1 MKNILKKLKK
11 YANQR
16 NILIGFSLIVIF
28 NLVLFPIGLE
38 KIQAITPNAAGPF
51 DLEFS
56 YTYQQALEMLESYTP
71 EGRRIYTQSTIFVD
85 VPYPIIY
92 GITFTL
98 LLLILLPWA
107 FPGNTRIETLAALP
121 FVIVMADFIEN
132 TGIILMLKTYPDEI
146 GGYATFAST
155 FSSIKWSLI
164 VIMMLIIIGSAI
176 KMLINR
182 LKNG

>member
-11 YANQR
+11 HANWR
-16 NILIGFSLIVIF
+16 NILIGFGLIVVF
-28 NLVLFPIGLE
+28 NLVLFPIGLG
-38 KIQAITPNAAGPF
+38 KMQAIAPNAAGPF

-56 YTYQQALEMLESYTP
+56 YTYQQALEMLESYTA

-85 VPYPIIY
+85 VPYPITY
-92 GITFTL
+92 GITLTL

-107 FPGNTRIETLAALP
+107 FPDNTKIETLTALP

-132 TGIILMLKTYPDEI
+132 TGIVLMLQTYPEEI

-164 VIMMLIIIGSAI
+164 GLLMLIIIGSLI
-176 KMLINR
+176 KIFINH